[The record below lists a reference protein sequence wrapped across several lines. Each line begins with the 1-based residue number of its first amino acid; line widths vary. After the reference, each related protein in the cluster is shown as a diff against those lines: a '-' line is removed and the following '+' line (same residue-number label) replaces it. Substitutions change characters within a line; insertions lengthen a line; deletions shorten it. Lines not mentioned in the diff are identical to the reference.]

1 MKGGGKRGAP
11 RKGKMGNALGA
22 PEQGVHAPSA
32 AVADYVRTLVLSIA
46 TTKATGVPL
55 PLSTA
60 ACMVLGVV
68 VHAAFKVDTR
78 TARWIRARAP

>member
-1 MKGGGKRGAP
+1 VKRGGKHGAH

-22 PEQGVHAPSA
+22 PEHAPSA

-46 TTKATGVPL
+46 TTKLTGAPL

-60 ACMVLGVV
+60 GCMLLGALA
-68 VHAAFKVDTR
+68 HAALDAR
-78 TARWIRARAP
+78 AARWLRRFA